1 MKPGDANKLAIKS
14 LLDQLFGPERVLA
27 EHRFHP
33 VRRWRF
39 DFAVPEIKLA
49 IEYDGHGGFV
59 KAGGISRHGS
69 IVGMTNDAEKFNSA
83 IALGWRVL
91 KFTALHFTYK
101 TREKH
106 KLTGVSETIMNAI
119 AQMQTEIE
127 NETSAGTDASAP
139 RS

>member
-1 MKPGDANKLAIKS
+1 MKPGEANKLAIKS
-14 LLDQLFGPERVLA
+14 LLDQLFGPEMVVS

-39 DFAVPEIKLA
+39 DYAIPEIKLA

-59 KAGGISRHGS
+59 KVGGKSRHGS
-69 IVGMTNDAEKFNSA
+69 IIGMTKDADKMNAA

-101 TREKH
+101 TRAKH
-106 KLTGVSETIMNAI
+106 NLTGVSETIMNTL
-119 AQMQTEIE
+119 AQMQSEME
-127 NETSAGTDASAP
+127 NQS
-139 RS
+139 RSPLG